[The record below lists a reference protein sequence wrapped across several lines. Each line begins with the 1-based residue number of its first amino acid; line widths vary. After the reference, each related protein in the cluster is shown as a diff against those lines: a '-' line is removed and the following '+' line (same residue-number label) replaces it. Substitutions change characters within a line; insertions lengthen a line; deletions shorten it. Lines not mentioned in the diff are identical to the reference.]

1 MSGRGRRASLPDGGP
16 RTKYGLLPGEVVRC
30 FSWDGEDH
38 RDYDLSVLTMAA
50 GLRDVLVAAFVKR
63 VAPGAG
69 LNSLNSMNHVY
80 GVLVKFDR
88 YLASLRWPP
97 REVQHLTPEHFDG
110 FYKSRKHLACGPDEL
125 SELRLLL
132 AEADGLTD
140 VMAGRV
146 AAALPGRHRKNT
158 SKESYSRAEF
168 KRIADAARS
177 DLRAAARRI
186 RENRE
191 LLRQFRDGELE
202 VGDDQQLALRLQLLD
217 WADRFADVPRYV
229 RASGV
234 AAGRSFPQ
242 RWIKKQFGSVKH
254 VVSWLHLTM
263 DEIAAGAVLMAA
275 MTGENPEV
283 IHKTPAAHHRAD
295 GYSGGPGTAIVDLR
309 KLRRGRRAYMN
320 LALTDVPDWI
330 SIPEKPEEVRTRDE
344 LHTPFGLYIL
354 LHELT
359 ARSRAMTGGKRLL
372 IGYASTDA
380 GDGSGAS
387 RRLRPFPHCLL
398 VTRLSR
404 AWSLPSDTLDQD
416 GRPVPLV
423 VRLDL
428 LRLTYI
434 ELNQRPVAHTEKT
447 AVTHY
452 MLRNRGNV
460 TEYRKVVAQVLASE
474 VDKARARGTVTVMS
488 AQEVERARIDPVSVA
503 NELGLD
509 PAVLKRMIAGEL
521 DTVLASCTD
530 NKNGPHA
537 PAGQP
542 CPASFML
549 CLGCECARALPQHV
563 PVQVLVH
570 DRLLQR
576 RDEMDV
582 LRWAERFAGPH
593 AQLADLLDQHDDA
606 TVTDARRNATASDRA
621 LADRFLNRE
630 LDLR

>member
-1 MSGRGRRASLPDGGP
+1 MS
-16 RTKYGLLPGEVVRC
+16 
-30 FSWDGEDH
+30 
-38 RDYDLSVLTMAA
+38 A
-50 GLRDVLVAAFVKR
+50 GLREVLVAAFVKR

-69 LNSLNSMNHVY
+69 LNSLHSIDHVY
-80 GVLVKFDR
+80 GALVKFDR
-88 YLASLRWPP
+88 YLTALQWPP
-97 REVQHLTPEHFDG
+97 REVQHLAPEHFDG
-110 FYKSRKHLACGPDEL
+110 FYKSRMHLACAPDER

-132 AEADGLTD
+132 AEVDGLTD

-146 AAALPGRHRKNT
+146 ATALPGRHRKDT
-158 SKESYSRAEF
+158 SKESYSRVEF

-186 RENRE
+186 RANRE
-191 LLRQFRDGELE
+191 LLRQFRDGELQA
-202 VGDDQQLALRLQLLD
+202 GDDHQLTLKLQLLD

-229 RASGV
+229 RTSGV

-242 RWIKKQFGSVKH
+242 RWIKPQFGSVKE

-263 DEIAAGAVLMAA
+263 DEIAAGAVLLAA

-309 KLRRGRRAYMN
+309 KLRRGRYAYMN

-330 SIPEKPEEVRTRDE
+330 SIPEEPEEVRARDE
-344 LHTPFGLYIL
+344 LHTPFGLYVL
-354 LHELT
+354 LLELT

-372 IGYASTDA
+372 IGYATN
-380 GDGSGAS
+380 GAS
-387 RRLRPFPHCLL
+387 DGGVKSGRLRPFPSCLL

-404 AWSLPSDTLDQD
+404 AWSLPSDTLGKDD
-416 GRPVPLV
+416 KPVPLV

-434 ELNQRPVAHTEKT
+434 ELNQKPVAHTEKT

-474 VDKARARGTVTVMS
+474 VDKARTRGTVTVMS
-488 AQEVERARIDPVSVA
+488 AQEVERSRLDPVTVA
-503 NELGLD
+503 AELGLD
-509 PAVLKRMIAGEL
+509 PVTLKRMIAGEL

-530 NKNGPHA
+530 NKNSPHA
-537 PAGQP
+537 PPGQP

-549 CLGCECARALPQHV
+549 CLGCECARALPRHV
-563 PVQVLVH
+563 PVQVLIH

-593 AQLADLLDQHDDA
+593 AQLADLLDQHDEA
-606 TVTDARRNATASDRA
+606 TVTDGRLKVTESDRA

>member
-1 MSGRGRRASLPDGGP
+1 M
-16 RTKYGLLPGEVVRC
+16 RC
-30 FSWDGEDH
+30 FSEDGEEH
-38 RDYDLSVLTMAA
+38 RDYDLSVLVMAA
-50 GLRDVLVAAFVKR
+50 GLREALVDALIRR

-69 LNSLNSMNHVY
+69 LASLHSTDRVY
-80 GVLVKFDR
+80 RVLVKFDR
-88 YLASLRWPP
+88 YLATLQWSP
-97 REVQHLTPEHFDG
+97 REVQHLAPEHFDG
-110 FYKSRKHLACGPDEL
+110 FNDSRKHVASAPEEL
-125 SELRLLL
+125 SDLRLLL
-132 AEADGLTD
+132 DEVEGLTD
-140 VMAGRV
+140 AMAGRI
-146 AAALPGRHRKNT
+146 AAAPPSRQREDG
-158 SKESYSRAEF
+158 SKESYSRDEF

-191 LLRQFRDGELE
+191 LLRQFRGGELE
-202 VGDDQQLALRLQLLD
+202 PGDDQQMALRLQLLD
-217 WADRFADVPRYV
+217 WADRFADVPRNV
-229 RASGV
+229 RTVGIT
-234 AAGRSFPQ
+234 AGQSFPQ
-242 RWIKKQFGSVKH
+242 PWIKKRFGPVKQ

-263 DEIAAGAVLMAA
+263 DEIAAGAVLLAA
-275 MTGENPEV
+275 MTGENPDV
-283 IHKTPAAHHRAD
+283 IHKTPSAHHRAD

-330 SIPEKPEEVRTRDE
+330 SIPEKPEEVSARDE
-344 LHTPFGLYIL
+344 LHTPFGLYLL

-359 ARSRAMTGGKRLL
+359 ARSRAMVGGKRLL
-372 IGYASTDA
+372 IGYATTGGGE
-380 GDGSGAS
+380 GDKRGRG
-387 RRLRPFPHCLL
+387 LRPLTHCLT

-404 AWSLPSDTLDQD
+404 DWSLPSDTLDGD
-416 GRPVPLV
+416 GKAVPLV

-434 ELNQRPVAHTEKT
+434 ELNQKPVAHTEKT
-447 AVTHY
+447 AATQY

-460 TEYRKVVAQVLASE
+460 SEYRQVVAKVLADE
-474 VDKARARGTVTVMS
+474 VDKARTRGTVTVMS
-488 AQEVERARIDPVSVA
+488 AQEVERARTDPETVA
-503 NELGLD
+503 AELGLD
-509 PAVLKRMIAGEL
+509 PVTLKRMVAGEL

-530 NKNGPHA
+530 NKNSPHA
-537 PAGQP
+537 PPGQP

-549 CLGCECARALPQHV
+549 CLGCECARALPRHL

-576 RDEMDV
+576 RDEMDA

-593 AQLADLLDQHDDA
+593 AQLADLLDQHDETA
-606 TVTDARRNATASDRA
+606 VTDARRDATAADHA